1 MASYFVRKNDLIKVK
16 LIKECVYC
24 GSQNQL
30 VIDHIYPRNKGGGNE
45 LQNLT
50 RACNRCNLYK
60 SDFKMNEF
68 LNRIYDKREDAY
80 YKAIKYLNILY
91 RCKKRNT
98 PIDKKIFIKLNEVRL
113 NHSYFSCIIGNIIN
127 ENYKKF

>member
-45 LQNLT
+45 LENLT

-60 SDFKMNEF
+60 SDFKINEF
-68 LNRIYDKREDAY
+68 LNRIYDKREFSY
-80 YKAIKYLNILY
+80 RTIISYLYIIKKH
-91 RCKKRNT
+91 RCN
-98 PIDKKIFIKLNEVRL
+98 KKIINPKIYIKLDKERQ
-113 NHSYFSCIIGNIIN
+113 NHSYFCCIIGNIIN

>member
-24 GSQNQL
+24 GSQNKL

-45 LQNLT
+45 LENLT

-60 SDFKMNEF
+60 SDFKMNPGT
-68 LNRIYDKREDAY
+68 
-80 YKAIKYLNILY
+80 YLYSVVVILKNGGEY
-91 RCKKRNT
+91 SKQGSFMLLR
-98 PIDKKIFIKLNEVRL
+98 
-113 NHSYFSCIIGNIIN
+113 
-127 ENYKKF
+127 